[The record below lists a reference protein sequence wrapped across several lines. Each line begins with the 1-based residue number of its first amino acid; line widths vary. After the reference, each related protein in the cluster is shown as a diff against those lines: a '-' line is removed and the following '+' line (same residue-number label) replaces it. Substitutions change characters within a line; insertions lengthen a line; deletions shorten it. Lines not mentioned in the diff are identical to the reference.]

1 MFKCGQYHLGKYTL
15 IIAEKPDAA
24 KRIATALDNN
34 GNATKNVE
42 HGVPFYRAYRNGD
55 IIVVPS
61 LGHMYTV
68 ASKEKNSGGYPIFD
82 YSWVPRYMVERGV
95 SKIRIWLGVISKLA
109 ESADVFVDACDFD
122 IEGSIIGYCLLKYAC
137 GNKEKAAKR
146 MKYSTLTTEEL
157 QQSYVNILPSLDFA
171 LVDAGLARHEID
183 WLYGINLSRALT
195 AAAKNSSGQYATI
208 STGRVQ
214 GPTLKFLEDREKAI
228 NIFVPTLYW
237 TVKAKTCIN
246 DVAYEFDYEKTLY
259 NKNEA
264 NAIMETCKTKEGQIK
279 KITVGT
285 FAQKSP
291 FPFDLGALQSEAYR
305 LFHYSPMRTSN
316 IAQHLYTN
324 ALISYPRTSSQK
336 LPPQI
341 GYAQILRKL
350 SQFPVYYKA
359 AFKLLSKS
367 ELKPNEGIKSDSAHP
382 AIYPTG
388 NLPEKPLGTLERNV
402 FDLVARRFMAVFG
415 EPATRQSTE
424 VVTDINGNNF
434 IFSATQTL
442 REGWLEF
449 YKPYFDLKDSIVP
462 SVTEGQKVGVKR
474 VTLKE
479 NLTKPPPRYNPRTL
493 LIKMEKEEIGT
504 KATRAAIIQTL
515 SDRKY
520 LNGTGSLV
528 VSQLG
533 LEVINVLEKYCP
545 SIISSELTKQ
555 LEEEMNQVQE
565 GAQTKE
571 DVLQKAIEILKPVL
585 SELKIN
591 QSLVGSKLSEALNQS
606 RIEQRTI
613 GVCPKCPDGKLM
625 ILRSKKTQ
633 KRFVGCSNYFKTKC
647 NITFPLPQMGTI
659 KPLST
664 LCKNCESPVVYV
676 LSKNRKWRLC
686 LNPNCPTKQTS
697 KIQNSLETK
706 FTD

>member
-24 KRIATALDNN
+24 KRIAAALDSN
-34 GNATKNVE
+34 GNATKNFE
-42 HGVPFYRAYRNGD
+42 HGVPFYRAYRNGN

-82 YSWVPRYMVERGV
+82 YSWVPRYMVEKGV
-95 SKIRIWLGVISKLA
+95 SRIRIWLGVISKLA
-109 ESADVFVDACDFD
+109 VSADVFVDACDFD

-137 GNKEKAAKR
+137 GNKEKTAKR

-157 QQSYVNILPSLDFA
+157 QQSYVNVLPSLDFA
-171 LVDAGLARHEID
+171 LVNAGLARHEID

-195 AAAKNSSGQYATI
+195 AAAKSSSGQYAMI

-228 NIFVPTLYW
+228 NSFVPTPYW
-237 TVKAKTCIN
+237 TVKAKICIN
-246 DVAYEFDYEKTLY
+246 NVAYEFDYEKTLY

-264 NAIMETCKTKEGQIK
+264 NAIIETCKTKEGQIK

-285 FAQKSP
+285 FVQKPP

-305 LFHYSPMRTSN
+305 LFHYSPIRTSN

-341 GYAQILRKL
+341 GYTQILRKL
-350 SQFPVYYKA
+350 SQLPVYHKA
-359 AFKLLSKS
+359 ASKLLSKS

-388 NLPEKPLGTLERNV
+388 NLPEKTLGTPEHNV

-415 EPATRQSTE
+415 EPATRRSTE
-424 VVTDINGNNF
+424 VVTDINGNSF

-442 REGWLEF
+442 QEGWLEF
-449 YKPYFDLKDSIVP
+449 YKPYVDLKDSIIP
-462 SVTEGQKVGVKR
+462 SATERQKVEVKR

-479 NLTKPPPRYNPRTL
+479 NFTKPPPRYNPRSL

-520 LNGTGSLV
+520 LKGTSSLV

-533 LEVINVLEKYCP
+533 LEVIDVLEKYCP

-555 LEEEMNQVQE
+555 LEEEMNQIRE

-571 DVLQKAIEILKPVL
+571 VVLQKAIEILKPVL
-585 SELKIN
+585 SELKSN
-591 QSLVGSKLSEALNQS
+591 QSLVGSKLSEAANQS
-606 RIEQRTI
+606 SIEQRTI
-613 GVCPKCPDGKLM
+613 GTCPKCPDGKLV
-625 ILRSKKTQ
+625 ILRSRKTQ

-647 NITFPLPQMGTI
+647 NITFPLPQTGTI
-659 KPLST
+659 KPLAT
-664 LCKNCESPVVYV
+664 LCKTCGSP
-676 LSKNRKWRLC
+676 SGLC
-686 LNPNCPTKQTS
+686 IGEKS
-697 KIQNSLETK
+697 KIMAPLLKPQLSTKANRQNMK
-706 FTD
+706 